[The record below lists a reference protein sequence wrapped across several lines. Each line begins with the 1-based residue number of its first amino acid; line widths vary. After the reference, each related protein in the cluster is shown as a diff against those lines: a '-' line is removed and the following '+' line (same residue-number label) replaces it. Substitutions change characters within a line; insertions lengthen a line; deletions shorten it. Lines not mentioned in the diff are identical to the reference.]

1 MSPLAFGSGN
11 VEMDHGTPKPAHL
24 TWTNIGVGLL
34 FLLLDAFLSWYFA
47 LGLSTS
53 LLVAAARCVV
63 QLTVMVHSQRFVYTI
78 GFIFFK
84 GFVLQRVFETDSPWA
99 VAGITCLLIL
109 LGTVEVVINKSK
121 RRFTHMFPTVLV
133 SMMSSAIPV
142 SILGTRFA
150 MGYTP
155 WWQPAAYIP
164 VVGMLCGNTISAIV
178 VSTTSVLR
186 DIKDNRDKVE
196 MFLAFGGSRFEAC
209 KPIATEALRLALT
222 PTLNQMSVI
231 GLISIPGMMTGAI
244 LGGSSVE
251 QAARLQMVIMFLISA
266 ATALAAIM
274 ATTLACATV
283 VDQEQRIREERISEG
298 AATVW
303 IVRDRISGAVL
314 DALRWPFSRRQPSQS
329 EA

>member
-1 MSPLAFGSGN
+1 
-11 VEMDHGTPKPAHL
+11 MDHGTPKPAHL

-63 QLTVMVHSQRFVYTI
+63 QLTVM
-78 GFIFFK
+78 

-99 VAGITCLLIL
+99 VAGITL
-109 LGTVEVVINKSK
+109 INKSK

-186 DIKDNRDKVE
+186 DIN
-196 MFLAFGGSRFEAC
+196 SRFEAC

>member
-1 MSPLAFGSGN
+1 
-11 VEMDHGTPKPAHL
+11 MDHGTPKPAHL

-63 QLTVMVHSQRFVYTI
+63 QLTVM
-78 GFIFFK
+78 

-186 DIKDNRDKVE
+186 DIN
-196 MFLAFGGSRFEAC
+196 SRFEAC

>member
-63 QLTVMVHSQRFVYTI
+63 QLTVM
-78 GFIFFK
+78 

>member
-1 MSPLAFGSGN
+1 
-11 VEMDHGTPKPAHL
+11 MDHGTPKPAHL

-63 QLTVMVHSQRFVYTI
+63 QLTVM
-78 GFIFFK
+78 

-186 DIKDNRDKVE
+186 DIK
-196 MFLAFGGSRFEAC
+196 
-209 KPIATEALRLALT
+209 
-222 PTLNQMSVI
+222 
-231 GLISIPGMMTGAI
+231 
-244 LGGSSVE
+244 
-251 QAARLQMVIMFLISA
+251 
-266 ATALAAIM
+266 
-274 ATTLACATV
+274 
-283 VDQEQRIREERISEG
+283 
-298 AATVW
+298 
-303 IVRDRISGAVL
+303 
-314 DALRWPFSRRQPSQS
+314 
-329 EA
+329 